1 MLQLFNSLKIQ
12 RLQLDLEGFKGFV
25 AKARIIGVGASR
37 EFSGFELLES
47 ERANGTGYELR
58 SYDRNTCTRTGARS
72 SSDQATVSALPEPTD
87 TAPPD
92 FQTLP
97 AMQHHTR
104 RRQRLYHEQ
113 LLK

>member
-12 RLQLDLEGFKGFV
+12 RLQLDLEGFKGFA

-58 SYDRNTCTRTGARS
+58 GSVEAPCPMI
-72 SSDQATVSALPEPTD
+72 ATLAPELGQGVVLTK
-87 TAPPD
+87 PP
-92 FQTLP
+92 
-97 AMQHHTR
+97 
-104 RRQRLYHEQ
+104 
-113 LLK
+113 